1 MSKRTELL
9 KQHLRLAYVLTREAR
24 RLRNSLRDDYVVLL
38 ANAEADLAEYK
49 AEQDDLLDRLNARLV
64 AEGEPAITLD
74 EFKDMP

>member
-1 MSKRTELL
+1 MSKRTDLIKAQL
-9 KQHLRLAYVLTREAR
+9 TRAYVLTREAR

-38 ANAEADLAEYK
+38 ATAEADLAEYK

-64 AEGEPAITLD
+64 AEGEPTITLD